1 MIISCVCCHLVC
13 TCFLVLLTCL
23 SHLCF
28 LCVLAGGTDG
38 GKSCKITQRQ
48 NYGENIICCVC
59 FFYTNFVLISLLS
72 PFDKWPQALGSGTR
86 KWGRRGLIGGTMECL
101 LRIVMFLEAVP
112 TYFVD
117 MNYFF
122 TGSYI

>member
-23 SHLCF
+23 SYLCF

-59 FFYTNFVLISLLS
+59 FFIQILFLFLFFLHLINGHKHWDLALENGGGGDSLGGPS
-72 PFDKWPQALGSGTR
+72 PWSV
-86 KWGRRGLIGGTMECL
+86 C
-101 LRIVMFLEAVP
+101 
-112 TYFVD
+112 
-117 MNYFF
+117 
-122 TGSYI
+122 